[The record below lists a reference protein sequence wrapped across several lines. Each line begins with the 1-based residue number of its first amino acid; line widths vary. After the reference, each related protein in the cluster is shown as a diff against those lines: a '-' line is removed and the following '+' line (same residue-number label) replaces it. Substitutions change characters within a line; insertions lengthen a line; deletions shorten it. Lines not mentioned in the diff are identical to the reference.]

1 MAWLDSLFAGAK
13 AFLKGAVVAVRET
26 VKAVLEE
33 IDNSSF
39 GKAATQLVRGVAERH
54 FNAATDVRRRLGGP

>member
-13 AFLKGAVVAVRET
+13 AFLKGAVVVVRET

-39 GKAATQLVRGVAERH
+39 GKAATQLV
-54 FNAATDVRRRLGGP
+54 